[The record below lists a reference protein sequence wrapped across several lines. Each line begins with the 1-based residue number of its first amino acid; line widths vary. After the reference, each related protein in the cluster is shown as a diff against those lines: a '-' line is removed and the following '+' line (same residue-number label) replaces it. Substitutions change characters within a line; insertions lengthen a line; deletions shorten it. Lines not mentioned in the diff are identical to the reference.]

1 MVPSDVVVR
10 LIGPPQADG
19 EYVGLRGADADADS
33 GEEIVHL
40 HDYERLYREPGLYEH
55 IVQGLLG
62 CRSPQV
68 AAEGLADA
76 VARLGLDR
84 ADLVLLDLGAGT
96 GLVGE
101 LATASGVAGVIGLD
115 ALEAARAACLRD
127 RPGVYRDYLVG
138 DLAAPASGLLA
149 RLRAHGPTGL
159 ISAGALG
166 GTHAP
171 PVALLRAL
179 DLLPTGAPVVLTIDE
194 CWTQTDAPFGVAV
207 SRLLDSGQLRLLHR
221 TRFQHRLTTTGAP
234 IHYELFVAAKASHP
248 RPVPPTP
255 GPKFPP
261 LAASPR
267 R

>member
-1 MVPSDVVVR
+1 M
-10 LIGPPQADG
+10 
-19 EYVGLRGADADADS
+19 
-33 GEEIVHL
+33 
-40 HDYERLYREPGLYEH
+40 
-55 IVQGLLG
+55 QGLLG

-101 LATASGVAGVIGLD
+101 LATALGVAGVIGLD

-138 DLAAPASGLLA
+138 DLAALASGLLA

-194 CWTQTDAPFGVAV
+194 CWTQTDAPLGVAV
-207 SRLLDSGQLRLLHR
+207 SRLLDSGQLRLC
-221 TRFQHRLTTTGAP
+221 TAPACSTG
-234 IHYELFVAAKASHP
+234 SP
-248 RPVPPTP
+248 RPALRSITSCSSRPNPPNP
-255 GPKFPP
+255 RPEIFPP